1 MYVCT
6 LGLLREDLYNEAD
19 ADVGEAIRRLPEKE
33 QQLRLFRLKRAID
46 LSLKHSLLPKE
57 QWTTAEQ
64 VFLYSIATLMLY
76 HGGILYSSRMYL
88 T

>member
-1 MYVCT
+1 MNIRTKLSEYHDKMYVCT

-57 QWTTAEQ
+57 QWTTGEQ
-64 VFLYSIATLMLY
+64 VFYMGIVTL
-76 HGGILYSSRMYL
+76 
-88 T
+88 